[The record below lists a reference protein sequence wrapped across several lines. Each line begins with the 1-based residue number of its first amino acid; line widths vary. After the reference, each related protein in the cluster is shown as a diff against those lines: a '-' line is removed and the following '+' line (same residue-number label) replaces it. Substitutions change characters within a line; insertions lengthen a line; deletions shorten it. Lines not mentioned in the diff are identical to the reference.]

1 MPKLPSLGGAPEQRQ
16 EMDCAALNGEPPT
29 RSPAPGISDAERL
42 LAERDDL
49 NTPLLSSSTDA
60 EREAELT
67 QLNGKL

>member
-1 MPKLPSLGGAPEQRQ
+1 MPKLPSLGGPPEQRQ
-16 EMDCAALNGEPPT
+16 EMDCAALN
-29 RSPAPGISDAERL
+29 AERL